1 MGLSLRSGIPIC
13 GERKAW
19 GGAGAIIP
27 GRRPMPGRAGCGARI
42 HPHPAMG
49 RHPMIRGWRLLPCAL
64 LLAACGGTGSRPS
77 LTIAINAGVEGDALK
92 AAANEW
98 AAHNST
104 RLEIVE
110 LPYANLFEKELLD
123 LTSRTGA
130 YDVIMM

>member
-1 MGLSLRSGIPIC
+1 VPIRR
-13 GERKAW
+13 ERAAW
-19 GGAGAIIP
+19 SGAGAVFR
-27 GRRPMPGRAGCGARI
+27 GRRTMPGSARCGDRI
-42 HPHPAMG
+42 RPHPRMG

-64 LLAACGGTGSRPS
+64 LLAACGGAGSRPS